1 MFPSLA
7 VNTFMQQKII
17 SNTYQKTNEI
27 ENQDIEQVQC
37 SDSKELDFAWIQT
50 NNAFKN
56 IDLVFLI
63 RFMIEYKAK
72 NTCYANVMD
81 KFWFTMIK
89 NELLSL
95 IKNLM

>member
-1 MFPSLA
+1 M
-7 VNTFMQQKII
+7 
-17 SNTYQKTNEI
+17 YQKANEI
-27 ENQDIEQVQC
+27 ENYDIEQVQY
-37 SDSKELDFAWIQT
+37 SDSKELDFAGIPV
-50 NNAFKN
+50 NSASKN

-81 KFWFTMIK
+81 TFWFTMIK

>member
-1 MFPSLA
+1 
-7 VNTFMQQKII
+7 MQQKIT
-17 SNTYQKTNEI
+17 SNMYQKTNEI
-27 ENQDIEQVQC
+27 ENYDIEQVQY
-37 SDSKELDFAWIQT
+37 SDSKELDFASILT
-50 NNAFKN
+50 NNASKN

-63 RFMIEYKAK
+63 RFMIEYNAK

-95 IKNLM
+95 VKNIM